1 MTPGHWRVLAPA
13 LAVWL
18 ATAIVL
24 PLGGGAWLSWVGT
37 GLGVSALAAALW
49 RERRHRGA
57 RRGSAVV
64 SVLIAAACLV
74 LLGVQLSAGEA
85 ARSELRQGPADAV
98 REVRL
103 TGFVSLGSTGL
114 PWAAGTT
121 QTARGIAPV
130 LLWCGERVH
139 GCGTAE
145 WAPGAQLRVRGRLV
159 ALEPSS
165 SAAAGIRVREVE
177 LSEPAPPAERTAAA
191 LRAALNVRADDFP
204 GAELVPGLAVGDT
217 SLVSETLSS
226 QMRASGLTHLVAVSG
241 ANCALVTGGVGQL
254 AAWLRLGRRTRIT
267 VQAGSL
273 LLFVIVVGPE
283 PSVYRAAAM
292 ATVILL
298 SRFGGRR
305 AISLPALGVAVLV
318 LLVRDPWQALHPG
331 FVLSV
336 VATLAIL
343 LAAAPVAGVLRHRV
357 RLPGWVALPV
367 AVALVAQL
375 ACAPFLILLQPEIS
389 AVAVLANVLA
399 APAAPVGTGLGLLAL
414 LMLPLSTPL
423 GTLLLSLAT
432 LPARWVMGTAAV
444 SAGLPLARLPWPA
457 GWPGAVFLAASE
469 SLLLLGCVLAVRSSV
484 RRPHRRAPWRDPP
497 KPRASTRRASA
508 MLVGVGM
515 GALVAPTLLVPAV
528 GRLAVPQDWSVV
540 VCDVGQGDAILIRN
554 PSAPREVMLVD
565 TGDDPAALR
574 ACLDRFGVRSLA
586 WLVLSHDHRD
596 HIGALRGVLDR
607 TEQALIAPP
616 NQEDGEQRSLV
627 AELVAARVPLTMLW
641 DGDLGGDA
649 VRWRALGPRRGI
661 TPPDANGAS
670 VVLQVYAGELTVL
683 LTGDT
688 GRAAQR
694 ALLTGHGVPDAKA
707 TACAALVGAVRAD
720 VLKVAH
726 HGSRDQH
733 PCIAAAASAELAVIS
748 VGAGNRYGH
757 PAGETLRQLESAGT
771 AVWRTDTAGTLALSG
786 EPGRIVVWAEY
797 PDGKP
802 EQP

>member
-49 RERRHRGA
+49 RERRHRGG
-57 RRGSAVV
+57 RRGSALV

-159 ALEPSS
+159 PLEPSS

-177 LSEPAPPAERTAAA
+177 LSDPAPPPERTAAA

-217 SLVSETLSS
+217 SLVSEALSS

-596 HIGALRGVLDR
+596 HIGALREVLDR

>member
-423 GTLLLSLAT
+423 GTLLLSLAA

-596 HIGALRGVLDR
+596 HIGALREVLDR

>member
-37 GLGVSALAAALW
+37 GLGVSVLAAALW
-49 RERRHRGA
+49 RERRHRGV
-57 RRGSAVV
+57 RRGSALV

-114 PWAAGTT
+114 PWVAGTT

-191 LRAALNVRADDFP
+191 LRAALKVRADDFP

-596 HIGALRGVLDR
+596 HIGALREVLDR

>member
-1 MTPGHWRVLAPA
+1 M
-13 LAVWL
+13 
-18 ATAIVL
+18 
-24 PLGGGAWLSWVGT
+24 
-37 GLGVSALAAALW
+37 
-49 RERRHRGA
+49 
-57 RRGSAVV
+57 
-64 SVLIAAACLV
+64 
-74 LLGVQLSAGEA
+74 
-85 ARSELRQGPADAV
+85 
-98 REVRL
+98 
-103 TGFVSLGSTGL
+103 
-114 PWAAGTT
+114 
-121 QTARGIAPV
+121 
-130 LLWCGERVH
+130 
-139 GCGTAE
+139 
-145 WAPGAQLRVRGRLV
+145 RVRGRLV

-343 LAAAPVAGVLRHRV
+343 LAATPVAGVLRHRV

-528 GRLAVPQDWSVV
+528 CRLAVPQDWSVV

-596 HIGALRGVLDR
+596 HIGALREVLDR